1 MSLALRKTSQF
12 EKDVKRM
19 VKRGLPIQELTA
31 VIDLLLEQAPLPE
44 KFHDHPLV
52 GNYIGFREC
61 HIRPDWLLIYTIH
74 SQRLILTCMR
84 TGTHNDLF

>member
-19 VKRGLPIQELTA
+19 VKRGLPIKELTA
-31 VIDLLLEQAPLPE
+31 VIDRLLEQSPLPE

-74 SQRLILTCMR
+74 SQRLVLTCMR